1 MFCSKC
7 GKEIRNDAKFCEFCG
22 IKMVTENEEI
32 NNADKTGKYNID
44 GEGFARK
51 SRNGL
56 GILYWIIG
64 GAIGMV
70 INKSPGEYDAFVLF
84 LWPIAA
90 YFLYL
95 AIKNY
100 SSHDIETWKY
110 SSHTK
115 LWIFVGSLFAGLVG
129 IIVYYFLKGKERE
142 YITKNRVQYTK

>member
-7 GKEIRNDAKFCEFCG
+7 GQENGTDAKFCISCG
-22 IKMVTENEEI
+22 IEIVNKNEEI
-32 NNADKTGKYNID
+32 NKFNKTGKYSID
-44 GEGFARK
+44 EEGFVRK
-51 SRNGL
+51 SRNDM
-56 GILYWIIG
+56 GILYWAIG
-64 GAIGMV
+64 GV
-70 INKSPGEYDAFVLF
+70 ISIVLNKSQSEYDAFMLI

-115 LWIFVGSLFAGLVG
+115 LWIYVGSLFAGLVG
-129 IIVYYFLKGKERE
+129 IIVYYYLKGKERE
-142 YITKNRVQYTK
+142 YIAKNRAQFA